1 MYQHLIVQ
9 INSKILELNYKQKSI
24 KILELGN
31 LTKSSYYLREMI
43 IEMYSMNYKDNN
55 T

>member
-1 MYQHLIVQ
+1 MYQHLIIQ

-24 KILELGN
+24 KILGLGN
-31 LTKSSYYLREMI
+31 LIKNQYCLTEIM

-55 T
+55 I